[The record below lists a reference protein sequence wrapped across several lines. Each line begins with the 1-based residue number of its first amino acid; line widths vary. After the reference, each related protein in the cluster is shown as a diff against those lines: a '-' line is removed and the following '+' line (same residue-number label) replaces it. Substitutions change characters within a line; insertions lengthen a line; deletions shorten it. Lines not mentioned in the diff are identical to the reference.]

1 MLIDSLLLTGAVVAV
16 LLWAGLTAYVVHI
29 DRHRTAARSV
39 VSTLL
44 STLQADDVRV
54 LPVAGRLERVMPLLE
69 RVSRDM
75 ILHTAADGGTPRD
88 AVDALTTHLLNR
100 WGVFTL
106 VREASFHRASRDV
119 WRRTAS
125 LKILFHLNH
134 PQTFELLERAVEGPE
149 ADVASVAFTL
159 LGISPDP
166 RATGILI
173 NALKQQRHP
182 PSRVAVHLEH
192 SPLRPVDAYRLLLED
207 PDPVVRFWGATLLS
221 QCPDVEWLERELA
234 ALADDADARVR
245 KAAVQSLG
253 KVGGKLAAT
262 VAMRLLR
269 DPAPFVRAH
278 AARALGELDRTDAAP
293 AVAEL
298 LGDGD
303 WWVRTAAKHS
313 LETMGPEIWPALMRC
328 LEHADRFVR
337 NGAAEVFQNL
347 GILDSLIM
355 MEAASDDPSFAK
367 IDLLKR
373 IAAAGGPRMTDS
385 LLERAGAAAPRVR
398 RLLDTMGFEQAGAA

>member
-1 MLIDSLLLTGAVVAV
+1 MILEPILLTGAVFAV

-29 DRHRTAARSV
+29 DRHRTAARGV

-44 STLQADDVRV
+44 ATLQSDDVRA
-54 LPVAGRLERVMPLLE
+54 LPVAGRLERIMPLLD

-75 ILHTAADGGTPRD
+75 ILHTAADGGTPAA
-88 AVDALTTHLLNR
+88 AVDALTTHLVDR

-106 VREASFHRASRDV
+106 VREASFNRASRDV

-125 LKILFHLNH
+125 LKVLFHLNH
-134 PQTFELLERAVEGPE
+134 PQIFELLTRAVDGSE
-149 ADVASVAFTL
+149 ADVASVALTL
-159 LGISPDP
+159 LGRSKDP
-166 RATGILI
+166 RATDILI
-173 NALKQQRHP
+173 NALKQQRQP

-192 SPLRPVDAYRLLLED
+192 SPVRPVEAYRLLLKD
-207 PDPVVRFWGATLLS
+207 ANPVVRFWGATLLS
-221 QCPDVEWLERELA
+221 KCPDVEWLERELA
-234 ALADDADARVR
+234 TLADDADARVR

-253 KVGGKLAAT
+253 KVGHALATT
-262 VAMRLLR
+262 VALQLLR
-269 DPAPFVRAH
+269 DPAPFVRGH
-278 AARALGELDRTDAAP
+278 AARALGELDRTEAAP

-298 LGDGD
+298 LGDAD
-303 WWVRTAAKHS
+303 WWVRTAAKQS
-313 LETMGPEIWPALMRC
+313 LESMGPEIWPVLMRC

-355 MEAASDDPSFAK
+355 MEAASDDPSYAK